1 MPLPSASFRIGRLWE
16 IRYPKYEITN
26 LTRCE

>member
-1 MPLPSASFRIGRLWE
+1 MPSPSASFRISHLWE
-16 IRYPKYEITN
+16 IGNPTDEITN